1 LSTTLHRARFAA
13 VLAVLHE
20 SAARTVLDLGCGD
33 GELLLA
39 LAAEPAIDRVVGI
52 DIDASA
58 LAELRRALARCP
70 AAVSG
75 KVELRQASYTAP
87 DPRLAGFAAA
97 VMVETLEHVAPGR
110 LAAVEHAVFRGLAPG
125 LVVVTTPNAD
135 FNPLLGVP
143 AHRFRHPDHR
153 FEWGRARFAAWVE
166 GVASRHGYGATI
178 TDLGGRHPTLG
189 GPSQMAV
196 FRRPARPA

>member
-58 LAELRRALARCP
+58 LAELRRALARC
-70 AAVSG
+70 
-75 KVELRQASYTAP
+75 QASYTAP
-87 DPRLAGFAAA
+87 DLRLAGFAAA

-166 GVASRHGYGATI
+166 GVASRHGYAVTI

-196 FRRPARPA
+196 FRRPARPV